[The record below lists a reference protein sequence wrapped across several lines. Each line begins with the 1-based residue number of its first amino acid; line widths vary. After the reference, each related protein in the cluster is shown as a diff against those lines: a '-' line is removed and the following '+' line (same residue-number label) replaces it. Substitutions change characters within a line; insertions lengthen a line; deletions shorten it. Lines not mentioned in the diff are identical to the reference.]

1 MQEEGDGK
9 MRKLIKGRLIPQ
21 QDENGTFTWPRVKW
35 ETKVENPQRSKNRKK
50 NKMAKKSRRRNRR

>member
-1 MQEEGDGK
+1 MK
-9 MRKLIKGRLIPQ
+9 SFIKGRLIPR